1 MREND
6 IRERA
11 FAMPLTM
18 MTSAASVIGKK
29 IARTFVRES
38 AKIAIADLLG
48 PFQGRLAA
56 RDVLNVVSGT
66 ASGVFNG
73 DASVF
78 LLTGLHYAHA

>member
-1 MREND
+1 M
-6 IRERA
+6 
-11 FAMPLTM
+11 MPLTM

>member
-1 MREND
+1 MRE
-6 IRERA
+6 
-11 FAMPLTM
+11 
-18 MTSAASVIGKK
+18 G
-29 IARTFVRES
+29 